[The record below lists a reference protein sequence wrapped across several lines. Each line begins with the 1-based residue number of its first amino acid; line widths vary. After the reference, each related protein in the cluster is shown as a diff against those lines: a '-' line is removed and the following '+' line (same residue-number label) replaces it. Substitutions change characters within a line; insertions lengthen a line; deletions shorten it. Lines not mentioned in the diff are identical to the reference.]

1 MPAMINDSTR
11 ILAIET
17 SGRIGSVAIGT
28 ARGVAASTQLTGEM
42 KHATD
47 LLPAVEKILK
57 SQGWPA
63 DSIVDVFV
71 SIGPGSFTGLRI
83 GVTIARTLAWSIG
96 SRIVA
101 VPTLEA
107 LARNAL

>member
-1 MPAMINDSTR
+1 MIIDSSR

-17 SGRIGSVAIGT
+17 SGRIGSIAIGT
-28 ARGVAASTQLTGEM
+28 AEGVAASVQLAGEM

-47 LLPAVEKILK
+47 LLPAVEKLLK
-57 SQGWPA
+57 GQGWLA
-63 DSIVDVFV
+63 NSISDVFV

-101 VPTLEA
+101 V
-107 LARNAL
+107 